1 MADISTLQ
9 QSLINAKAVMNKVD
23 GGNFTKG
30 DNRSITNPSNIPST
44 PISSTPMPSAPI
56 QNLPNVDT
64 GGARKDLSP
73 KKFMTEQKINSSN
86 LPDAIKQ
93 AMIETPIPDVPFG
106 GSAGLSEEF
115 LDGVREGM
123 KKQDIPVS
131 YGGEIKEEISTL
143 QPNRNKITNK
153 NLKSLI
159 KESVRELMN
168 EVITKKIDESIE
180 LRTETKENFQ
190 FRVGKRI
197 FYGNIT
203 SSKTV
208 K

>member
-9 QSLINAKAVMNKVD
+9 QSLINAKKVMNKVD
-23 GGNFTKG
+23 SGNLTKG
-30 DNRSITNPSNIPST
+30 DNRSITT
-44 PISSTPMPSAPI
+44 PNTMSPTPMPAAPI

-64 GGARKDLSP
+64 SGARKDLSP

-115 LDGVREGM
+115 LEGVRDGM

-131 YGGEIKEEISTL
+131 YGGEIREEISLPQKST
-143 QPNRNKITNK
+143 RNKITNK
-153 NLKSLI
+153 YLKALI

-180 LRTETKENFQ
+180 LRTDTKENFQ

>member
-23 GGNFTKG
+23 GGISVDGRTV
-30 DNRSITNPSNIPST
+30 SEST
-44 PISSTPMPSAPI
+44 RPTLSSPPVTPLP
-56 QNLPNVDT
+56 NLPNVDT
-64 GGARKDLSP
+64 SGARKDLSP

-93 AMIETPIPDVPFG
+93 AMIKSPIPDVPFG
-106 GSAGLSEEF
+106 GTAGLSEEF
-115 LDGVREGM
+115 LEGVRDGM

-131 YGGEIKEEISTL
+131 YGENIREEVIATSPTK
-143 QPNRNKITNK
+143 NKISNK

>member
-9 QSLINAKAVMNKVD
+9 QSLINAKKVMNKVD
-23 GGNFTKG
+23 GGISVDRGSVRQT
-30 DNRSITNPSNIPST
+30 SQPT
-44 PISSTPMPSAPI
+44 ISSPPVTP
-56 QNLPNVDT
+56 LPKVDV
-64 GGARKDLSP
+64 GAARQDLSP
-73 KKFMTEQKINSSN
+73 KKFMTEQKINGSK
-86 LPDAIKQ
+86 LPDVVKQ
-93 AMIETPIPDVPFG
+93 AMINTPIPDVPFG
-106 GSAGLSEEF
+106 GTAGLSEEF
-115 LDGVREGM
+115 LEGVRDGM

-131 YGGEIKEEISTL
+131 YGDNLREEIPMVPPTK
-143 QPNRNKITNK
+143 NKITNK

-180 LRTETKENFQ
+180 LRTKSKENFQ
-190 FRVGKRI
+190 FRVGKRV

>member
-9 QSLINAKAVMNKVD
+9 QSLINARKVMQKVD
-23 GGNFTKG
+23 TGISVDRTTSVS
-30 DNRSITNPSNIPST
+30 RTSQSPIPSL
-44 PISSTPMPSAPI
+44 PVAPLP
-56 QNLPNVDT
+56 NLPNVDT

-73 KKFMTEQKINSSN
+73 KKHMTEQKINGSN
-86 LPDAIKQ
+86 LPDVIKQ
-93 AMIETPIPDVPFG
+93 AMIQSPIPDVPFG
-106 GSAGLSEEF
+106 GQAGLSEEF
-115 LDGVREGM
+115 LEGVRDGM
-123 KKQDIPVS
+123 KKQDMPVS
-131 YGGEIKEEISTL
+131 YGENIGEEIVTTSPTK
-143 QPNRNKITNK
+143 NKISNK

-180 LRTETKENFQ
+180 LRTESKENFQ
-190 FRVGKRI
+190 FRVGKRV

>member
-9 QSLINAKAVMNKVD
+9 QSLINAKKVMNKVD
-23 GGNFTKG
+23 SGNLTKG
-30 DNRSITNPSNIPST
+30 DNRSITT
-44 PISSTPMPSAPI
+44 PNTMSPTPMPAAPI

-64 GGARKDLSP
+64 SGARKDLSP

-115 LDGVREGM
+115 LEGVRDGM

-131 YGGEIKEEISTL
+131 YGGEIREEISLPQKST
-143 QPNRNKITNK
+143 RNKITNK
-153 NLKSLI
+153 NLKALI

-180 LRTETKENFQ
+180 LRTDTKENFQ